1 MIFWLASYPKSGN
14 TWVRS
19 LLSTYLY
26 AKNVTN
32 DDVFLNLKNIKKFPS
47 KPQFKDLLNFNLLMD
62 PTIVKEKKLEDK
74 LKICK
79 EWILAQE
86 KINKISHFTI
96 LKTHNFGGSYYGDW
110 FTDEKNTCGF
120 IYIVRDPRSIA
131 ISSSY
136 HENTSIEQSVKNLLN
151 ENLTATNPGNL
162 LEIRSSWKNH
172 YLSWK
177 RRNFSKL
184 IVRYEDLHNDTY
196 NCFKK
201 ILNFLKKF
209 KNININENK
218 ILETIK
224 ICSFKNLSV
233 LEDQKGFEEKDKKA
247 EAKFFRE
254 GRIDEWKSKLN
265 KDLIKKIE
273 NNFYEEMKELNYL

>member
-26 AKNVTN
+26 AKNETN

-47 KPQFKDLLNFNLLMD
+47 QPQFKDLLNFNLLMD

-96 LKTHNFGGSYYGDW
+96 LKTHNFGGSYNGNW
-110 FTDEKNTCGF
+110 FTDDKNTCGF
-120 IYIVRDPRSIA
+120 IYIVRDPRSVA

-136 HENTSIEQSVKNLLN
+136 YEDRSIEQSVKNLLN

-177 RRNFSKL
+177 RRDFSKM
-184 IVRYEDLHNDTY
+184 IIRYEDLYNDTY

-209 KNININENK
+209 ENISIDENK

-224 ICSFKNLSV
+224 ICSFKNLSA
-233 LEDQKGFEEKDKKA
+233 LEDQKGFTEKVKGK
-247 EAKFFRE
+247 KFFRS
-254 GRIDEWKSKLN
+254 GKINEWESKMN
-265 KDLIKKIE
+265 IDLIKKIE

>member
-1 MIFWLASYPKSGN
+1 MIFWLTSYPKSGN
-14 TWVRS
+14 TWIRL
-19 LLSTYLY
+19 LLSTYE
-26 AKNVTN
+26 KIETN
-32 DDVFLNLKNIKKFPS
+32 DNVFLNLKTIHKFPNTT
-47 KPQFKDLLNFNLLMD
+47 QFKDLLNFNLLN
-62 PTIVKEKKLEDK
+62 ENKLEDK

-79 EWILAQE
+79 KWILAQE
-86 KINKISHFTI
+86 KLNKISNFTI
-96 LKTHNFGGSYYGDW
+96 LKTHNFGGSYNGSW

-136 HENTSIEQSVKNLLN
+136 HENMPIEQSVKNLLN

-209 KNININENK
+209 ENISIDENK

-224 ICSFKNLSV
+224 ICSFKNLSA
-233 LEDQKGFEEKDKKA
+233 LEDQKGFTEKVKGK
-247 EAKFFRE
+247 KFFRS
-254 GRIDEWKSKLN
+254 GKINEWESKMN
-265 KDLIKKIE
+265 IDLIKKIE

>member
-14 TWVRS
+14 TWIRS
-19 LLSTYLY
+19 LLSTYE
-26 AKNVTN
+26 NNETN
-32 DDVFLNLKNIKKFPS
+32 DNVFLNLRTIKKFPNKS
-47 KPQFKDLLNFNLLMD
+47 QFKDLLNFNLL
-62 PTIVKEKKLEDK
+62 KESKLEDK
-74 LKICK
+74 LEICK
-79 EWILAQE
+79 KWILAQE
-86 KINKISHFTI
+86 KLNKISNFTI
-96 LKTHNFGGSYYGDW
+96 LKTHNFGGSYNGSW

-120 IYIVRDPRSIA
+120 IYIVRDPRSVA
-131 ISSSY
+131 ISSSHY
-136 HENTSIEQSVKNLLN
+136 ENTSIEQSVKNLLD

-177 RRNFSKL
+177 RRNFSKM

-201 ILNFLKKF
+201 ILDFLKKF
-209 KNININENK
+209 KNINIDENK

-224 ICSFKNLSV
+224 ICSFENLSL
-233 LEDQKGFEEKDKKA
+233 LEDQKGFEEKTKEK
-247 EAKFFRE
+247 KFFRE
-254 GRIDEWKSKLN
+254 GRIDEWKNKLN

-273 NNFYEEMKELNYL
+273 NNFYKEMKELKYL

>member
-14 TWVRS
+14 TWIRS
-19 LLSTYLY
+19 LLSTYENNE
-26 AKNVTN
+26 AN
-32 DDVFLNLKNIKKFPS
+32 DNVFLNLRTIKKFPNTS
-47 KPQFKDLLNFNLLMD
+47 QFKDLLNFNLLN
-62 PTIVKEKKLEDK
+62 ENKLEDK

-79 EWILAQE
+79 KWILAQE

-136 HENTSIEQSVKNLLN
+136 HENMPIEQSVKNLLN

-209 KNININENK
+209 ENISIDENK

-224 ICSFKNLSV
+224 ICSFKNLSA
-233 LEDQKGFEEKDKKA
+233 LEDQKGFTEKVKGK
-247 EAKFFRE
+247 KFFRS
-254 GRIDEWKSKLN
+254 GKINEWESKMN
-265 KDLIKKIE
+265 IDLIKKIE